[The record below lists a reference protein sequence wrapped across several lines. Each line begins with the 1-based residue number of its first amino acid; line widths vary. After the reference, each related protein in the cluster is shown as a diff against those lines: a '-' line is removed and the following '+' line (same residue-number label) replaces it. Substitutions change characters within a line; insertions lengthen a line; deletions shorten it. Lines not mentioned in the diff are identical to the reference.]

1 MMTDDIMS
9 LNSKLLKSASK
20 TFWKMMPVFL
30 LYMVKV
36 PFDPQNQM

>member
-1 MMTDDIMS
+1 MMADDIMS

-20 TFWKMMPVFL
+20 TFWKLLPVF
-30 LYMVKV
+30 YVVKV